1 MSFFGKASKM
11 KNKKKDASDDGLESF
26 GLFCS
31 SMLDNADRTK
41 TARSTT
47 RRPSQGKTPQMKNM
61 IARLTAKDNARNTKV
76 DQSAAIPRRVT
87 PIPKKSSAAK
97 AVSEKRPPLQ
107 SRKRALGTAT
117 KAVGN
122 KKQAKDSSQA
132 EISAFFTLASKN
144 MKDEGGTEVQEVQP
158 QNCINAKVD
167 SSTALSTELSDAGK
181 STLEPTILSYNL
193 PFLPKTYQDSA
204 ANAETNGS
212 FSLSRSSSITSP
224 PEEISWKTE
233 KEADSKQS
241 VKQQKEE
248 KRRKENKRV
257 FGRRIAS
264 SHLLAQLER
273 RCTHNT
279 RCDHNMDAGYHGM
292 RGNVLRK
299 WCRIRNVHLEV
310 GMNDAEITCMEFD
323 SDGVLLAIAD
333 NSGYIRIFDFDEVN
347 AADIATRRTSQKEG
361 TSQRSRPISPFIM
374 FRTGNDRI
382 SSLTWNPFNENIVA
396 VTFL

>member
-1 MSFFGKASKM
+1 MSFFGKASRS
-11 KNKKKDASDDGLESF
+11 KKKEKDASDDGLESF
-26 GLFCS
+26 GVFCN

-41 TARSTT
+41 TARSKTLK
-47 RRPSQGKTPQMKNM
+47 PPQGKDPKINNM
-61 IARLTAKDNARNTKV
+61 IARLTAKDNARNGKV

-87 PIPKKSSAAK
+87 PIPKKPSANAT
-97 AVSEKRPPLQ
+97 SEKRPPLQ

-122 KKQAKDSSQA
+122 KKQAKVSSRA
-132 EISAFFTLASKN
+132 DISSFFTLASN
-144 MKDEGGTEVQEVQP
+144 MREEGGTQVQVQP
-158 QNCINAKVD
+158 LNCINAKVD
-167 SSTALSTELSDAGK
+167 SSSSNALSTELSDAGK
-181 STLEPTILSYNL
+181 STLEPMILSYDL
-193 PFLPKTYQDSA
+193 PLIPKTSQDSA

-212 FSLSRSSSITSP
+212 SSLSRSSSTTSA
-224 PEEISWKTE
+224 PEEISVTTK
-233 KEADSKQS
+233 KKADSKEY
-241 VKQQKEE
+241 VKEQKEE

-273 RCTHNT
+273 RCTYNT

-299 WCRIRNVHLEV
+299 WSRIHNVHLEV
-310 GMNDAEITCMEFD
+310 GMNDAEVTCMEFD

-347 AADIATRRTSQKEG
+347 AADIATRRNHQKEG
-361 TSQRSRPISPFIM
+361 TSRASRPIAPFIM

>member
-1 MSFFGKASKM
+1 M
-11 KNKKKDASDDGLESF
+11 KKKEKDASDDGLESF
-26 GLFCS
+26 GVFCN

-41 TARSTT
+41 TARSTKL
-47 RRPSQGKTPQMKNM
+47 RPSQGKDPKINNM
-61 IARLTAKDNARNTKV
+61 IARLTAKDNARNRKV

-87 PIPKKSSAAK
+87 PIPKKSSDNATI
-97 AVSEKRPPLQ
+97 EKRPPLQ
-107 SRKRALGTAT
+107 SKKRALGTAT
-117 KAVGN
+117 KAAGN
-122 KKQAKDSSQA
+122 KKQAKDSSRA
-132 EISAFFTLASKN
+132 DISSFFTLASN
-144 MKDEGGTEVQEVQP
+144 MKEEGDTEVQVQT
-158 QNCINAKVD
+158 QNCINAKVN

-181 STLEPTILSYNL
+181 PTLEPTILSYDL
-193 PFLPKTYQDSA
+193 PVIPKTSQDSA
-204 ANAETNGS
+204 AKAETNGS
-212 FSLSRSSSITSP
+212 SSLSRSSSTTST
-224 PEEISWKTE
+224 PEEISVTTE
-233 KEADSKQS
+233 KKADSKEC

-299 WCRIRNVHLEV
+299 WSRIHNVHLEV

-347 AADIATRRTSQKEG
+347 AADIATRRIPQNEG
-361 TSQRSRPISPFIM
+361 TLQRSRPISPFIM